1 MRNSTVAVVMIAMLV
16 VGVPGVSAQTL
27 TEGARVRVTR
37 QPDKSSDST
46 VSVKA
51 GEEYKLVPKQITG
64 TVVRLD
70 EEEVAVIWDGR
81 LVSVPLERVTRL
93 EVSRG
98 GKSRGRGAGVMSR
111 HLLKVS
117 DGSSLLRRHS
127 PSRQVLHLVL

>member
-98 GKSRGRGAGVMSR
+98 GKSRGRGAGTGFLIVADPV
-111 HLLKVS
+111 KPQFS
-117 DGSSLLRRHS
+117 DQSSA
-127 PSRQVLHLVL
+127 